1 MKTKTPLWYTLQ
13 AIVGTLVE
21 EAGLVFIV
29 LWVLPLF
36 DIHIPWWGLAL
47 LMLAL
52 AVVAYVTYRIGKGTF
67 FIKPKG
73 ALEALIGCE
82 GVVVKP
88 LAPVGYIKVRGELW
102 KAACEEYE
110 CRNGDV
116 VEVLE
121 VEGMTLVVHP
131 KDMLQR

>member
-1 MKTKTPLWYTLQ
+1 MKTTTPLWYTLQ

-36 DIHIPWWGLAL
+36 DIHVPWWGLAL

-67 FIKPKG
+67 FIKPRG
-73 ALEALIGCE
+73 ALESLIGCE
-82 GVVVKP
+82 GVVVKA
-88 LAPVGYIKVRGELW
+88 LAPAGYIKVRGELW
-102 KAACEEYE
+102 KAVCEEYE

-116 VEVLE
+116 VEVLG
-121 VEGMTLVVHP
+121 VEGITLIVHP
-131 KDMLQR
+131 KHTLRK